1 MYPGTSTIAG
11 CEAAR
16 LPLEQGGFGH
26 TTRSCHRAD
35 EVPAAVGLFER
46 PASKAAVV
54 VLAAALWAGE
64 GWVDGWIAHLV
75 CKWFMRRETRL
86 FGGLEAARL
95 LMGRARACGVDRRLA
110 RFL

>member
-35 EVPAAVGLFER
+35 EVPAAVDLFER

-54 VLAAALWAGE
+54 VLLLRFGLAKAG
-64 GWVDGWIAHLV
+64 WMDGLHISCASGS
-75 CKWFMRRETRL
+75 C
-86 FGGLEAARL
+86 GGRHGFLGDWEAARL